1 MRRVD
6 YNAVLYGLLHDIGK
20 PMLRYRMRVEK
31 GLEEYSEEIM
41 EYLKNA
47 KDHEEISDTILK
59 EVLGLS
65 PESYTRHKKKIL
77 EADEITSAERGLEA
91 EYFKLRNIWDGVE
104 LDLSRRLGVAY
115 SHHESPMLSP
125 LWLLLKT
132 NYKNLLGPCAKSSF
146 NADDVWGNISDSLKS
161 LMKSISSGDTERISE
176 ELAEI
181 LKVLISEPV
190 WYPAVLLNE
199 KTLTEIKASNY
210 LDASKE
216 ISYYSI
222 VKYLIDTLKTLREA
236 YDLNHGVL
244 NHRVRGLINT
254 LLEALKYSLLTVPSA
269 VYLALAPD
277 ISLYS
282 HSKLVSAYIAALTS
296 DSKAFRL
303 MILDARGIQDFVSA
317 PVKAKAAS
325 RVIRGRSLI
334 TELVT
339 NSLANYVLEL
349 YGGLPNTNIISSEGG
364 SLVLVVPQTSEE
376 DKLVKALEEVIR
388 STYERLKGLWFTI
401 AYSRPFTIR
410 DARYFSAL
418 ISDKGGAGFMSVLES
433 LENELATKKSQDN
446 ARMRFEIEEDRILGF
461 DAITQ
466 EPVTAGEVSTGF
478 YGLKI
483 SEDNLDY
490 ANKIVGPNKLEPGE
504 VISEATHLS
513 LVAGTCS
520 RNMIYLV
527 STHIYEVEENVLRP
541 SPTLVNK
548 LTEELI
554 TELSHE
560 SKTSRELQKYR
571 LIYDLEE
578 TINDSNYKLTVGL
591 LPMPSLGSLH
601 VVVSVRDAISGD
613 YVSISSKLIKK
624 VLMKIHETLTK
635 VRSGIEDRVLVR
647 VDLKVVN
654 AGSEF
659 IKALT
664 PENLQDYVSNFLKK
678 DIDVSLGVFHTG
690 AYHPYHLV
698 ISKERPEGEEI
709 PGLILAD
716 LDEYPLIGLAKID
729 ADELGEIKKLMSFSP
744 SRLVTFSDLLT
755 VLLSIKTHILSLRHS
770 EEYMKSGLTGR
781 GPIMLYVGGDDVAFY
796 GHWVDVIRILYEVY
810 DKVLKT
816 MYPLSFSS
824 AVVVEASNYPL
835 LELYSRVADLLRRVK
850 TEGKGGLVIEPFTSP
865 RVVKCGEVCK
875 VVNSMNI
882 WSNQTG
888 WPQPLTKLATLEA
901 IVSALQDTNISK
913 LSEYRRDIQLLS
925 TLGALS
931 DEELR
936 ALWGC
941 NDRAS
946 SLYQL
951 VRREVSYSYIS
962 TLREDRLTNLSRLL
976 GEITGSAERLHHAS
990 GEDIGSC
997 LKRLVSAK
1005 TLLDLVLIRL
1015 RHGES

>member
-6 YNAVLYGLLHDIGK
+6 YHAALCGLLHDIGK
-20 PMLRYRMRVEK
+20 PMLRYRMRVDE
-31 GLEEYSEEIM
+31 GLEEYSEEVM
-41 EYLKNA
+41 EYLRNA
-47 KDHEEISDTILK
+47 KDHEEIRDTILK

-65 PESYTRHKKKIL
+65 PESYRLHEEKIL

-91 EYFKLRNIWDGVE
+91 EYSKLRDIWKGVE

-115 SHHESPMLSP
+115 SHHKSPMLSP

-132 NYKNLLGPCAKSSF
+132 NYKDSLGPCAKSSF
-146 NADDVWGNISDSLKS
+146 NADDAWGNIRDGLKS
-161 LMKSISSGDTERISE
+161 LMKSISSGDAERISE

-181 LKVLISEPV
+181 FKALISEPV

-199 KTLTEIKASNY
+199 KALTEIKASNY
-210 LDASKE
+210 LDTLKE

-236 YDLNHGVL
+236 YDL

-282 HSKLVSAYIAALTS
+282 HSKLVSAYVAALS
-296 DSKAFRL
+296 SGSKVFRL

-325 RVIRGRSLI
+325 RAIRGRSLI

-376 DKLVKALEEVIR
+376 DKLVEALEEVIR
-388 STYERLKGLWFTI
+388 STHERLKGLWFTI
-401 AYSRPFTIR
+401 AYSKPFTLR

-418 ISDKGGAGFMSVLES
+418 TGDKDSAGFMSVLES
-433 LENELATKKSQDN
+433 LENELATKKSLDN
-446 ARMRFEIEEDRILGF
+446 ARMRFEIEEDTILGF

-466 EPVTAGEVSTGF
+466 EPVTAGEVGAGF
-478 YGLKI
+478 YGLKV

-490 ANKIVGPNKLEPGE
+490 VSKIAGPNKLEPGE

-513 LVAGTCS
+513 LVVGTCS

-541 SPTLVNK
+541 SPTLTNK

-571 LIYDLEE
+571 LIHELEE
-578 TINDSNYKLTVGL
+578 IINDSSYKLTVGL
-591 LPMPSLGSLH
+591 LPIPSLGSLH

-613 YVSISSKLIKK
+613 YVSVSSMLIKK
-624 VLMKIHETLTK
+624 ILMKIHEALSE

-647 VDLKVVN
+647 VDFKVVN
-654 AGSEF
+654 AASDF
-659 IKALT
+659 IKVLT
-664 PENLQDYVSNFLKK
+664 PGNLQDYVSNFLKK
-678 DIDVSLGVFHTG
+678 GIDVSLGVFHTG
-690 AYHPYHLV
+690 TYHPHHLV
-698 ISKERPEGEEI
+698 ISKEKPEGGGI
-709 PGLILAD
+709 PVLTLVD
-716 LDEYPLIGLAKID
+716 LDEYPLVGLAKID
-729 ADELGEIKKLMSFSP
+729 ADELGEIKKLVSFSP

-755 VLLSIKTHILSLRHS
+755 VLLSIKTHLLSLRHS
-770 EEYMKSGLTGR
+770 EEYVKSGLTGR

-796 GHWVDVIRILYEVY
+796 GHWIDVIRILYKVY

-824 AVVVEASNYPL
+824 AVVVEASDYPL
-835 LELYSRVADLLRRVK
+835 LELYSRVANLLRRVK

-875 VVNSMNI
+875 VVNPMNVC
-882 WSNQTG
+882 SNQTG
-888 WPQPLTKLATLEA
+888 WPQPLTNLATLEA
-901 IVSALQDTNISK
+901 IAFALEDTNISK
-913 LSEYRRDIQLLS
+913 LSEYRREIQLLS
-925 TLGALS
+925 TTGALS

-936 ALWGC
+936 ALCGG

-946 SLYQL
+946 GLYQL
-951 VRREVSYSYIS
+951 VRREVTYSYIS
-962 TLREDRLTNLSRLL
+962 TMREDRLTKLSGLL
-976 GEITGSAERLHHAS
+976 GEITGSVERLHHAA
-990 GEDIGSC
+990 GEDIRSC
-997 LKRLVSAK
+997 LTRLVSAK

-1015 RHGES
+1015 RLGES

>member
-6 YNAVLYGLLHDIGK
+6 YHAVLYGLLHDIGK
-20 PMLRYRMRVEK
+20 PMLRYRMRVDE
-31 GLEEYSEEIM
+31 GLEEYSKEIM
-41 EYLKNA
+41 EYLRNA
-47 KDHEEISDTILK
+47 KNHEEIRDTILK

-65 PESYTRHKKKIL
+65 PESYRLHEEKIL

-91 EYFKLRNIWDGVE
+91 EYSKLRDIWKGIE

-115 SHHESPMLSP
+115 SHHKSPMLSP

-132 NYKNLLGPCAKSSF
+132 NYKDSLGPCAKSSF
-146 NADDVWGNISDSLKS
+146 NADDAWSNIRDSLKT
-161 LMKSISSGDTERISE
+161 LMKSISSGDAERISE

-181 LKVLISEPV
+181 LKALISEPV

-210 LDASKE
+210 LDALKE

-236 YDLNHGVL
+236 YDL

-282 HSKLVSAYIAALTS
+282 HSKLVSAYIAALS
-296 DSKAFRL
+296 SGSKAFRL

-401 AYSRPFTIR
+401 AYSKPFTLR
-410 DARYFSAL
+410 DARYFSSL
-418 ISDKGGAGFMSVLES
+418 TSDKDGAGFMSVLES
-433 LENELATKKSQDN
+433 LENELATKKSLDN
-446 ARMRFEIEEDRILGF
+446 ARMRFEIEEDTILGF

-478 YGLKI
+478 YGLKV

-490 ANKIVGPNKLEPGE
+490 ANKIAGPNKLEPGE

-527 STHIYEVEENVLRP
+527 STHIYEDEENVLRP
-541 SPTLVNK
+541 SPTLINK

-554 TELSHE
+554 TELSRE
-560 SKTSRELQKYR
+560 SKTLRELQKYR
-571 LIYDLEE
+571 LIHELEE
-578 TINDSNYKLTVGL
+578 TVNDSSYKLTVGL
-591 LPMPSLGSLH
+591 LPIPSLGSLH
-601 VVVSVRDAISGD
+601 VVVSVRDAVSGD
-613 YVSISSKLIKK
+613 YVSVSSMLIKK
-624 VLMKIHETLTK
+624 VLMKIHEALTK
-635 VRSGIEDRVLVR
+635 VRSGIEDRALVR

-654 AGSEF
+654 AASDF

-664 PENLQDYVSNFLKK
+664 PGNLQDYVSNFLKK

-690 AYHPYHLV
+690 TYHPHHLL
-698 ISKERPEGEEI
+698 ITKEKTEGEGI
-709 PGLILAD
+709 PVLTLVD
-716 LDEYPLIGLAKID
+716 LDEYPLVGLAKID
-729 ADELGEIKKLMSFSP
+729 ADELGEIKKLVSFSP

-755 VLLSIKTHILSLRHS
+755 VLLSIKTHLLSLRHS
-770 EEYMKSGLTGR
+770 EEYVKSGSTGR

-796 GHWVDVIRILYEVY
+796 GHWIDVIHILYEVY

-824 AVVVEASNYPL
+824 AVVVEASDYPL
-835 LELYSRVADLLRRVK
+835 LELYSRVADLLRKVK

-875 VVNSMNI
+875 VVNPMNI

-901 IVSALQDTNISK
+901 ITSALRDTNISR
-913 LSEYRRDIQLLS
+913 LSEYRREIQLLS
-925 TLGALS
+925 TVGALS

-936 ALWGC
+936 ALCGD

-951 VRREVSYSYIS
+951 VRREVTYSYIS
-962 TLREDRLTNLSRLL
+962 AMREDRLAKLSRSLE
-976 GEITGSAERLHHAS
+976 EITGSAERLHHAA
-990 GEDIGSC
+990 GEDIRSC
-997 LKRLVSAK
+997 LTRLVSAK

-1015 RHGES
+1015 RLGES